1 MRINDVL
8 HFEIQNDYYI
18 LCYRN
23 IFLSSFNSYEAMINE
38 LNKIRGLD

>member
-8 HFEIQNDYYI
+8 HWEKQNNYYI
-18 LCYRN
+18 IYYRN
-23 IFLSSFNSYEAMINE
+23 EILVGFYSYEAMINE